1 MLRLPAIDVLRKLF
15 TISAHAQRR
24 SCKTQSTGNQKQ
36 QYTITSQQHQ
46 KLTQIPPSKCTRK
59 ERKKE
64 KKWTGYS
71 TYLILSILEHS
82 LCCVDVF
89 LLLRKGKKWK
99 KKTSFGLKTNGVLT
113 FYYMMEWPPKRHTA
127 ILLCS
132 KGLEEAIKGHSV
144 LHTRSSKRQKYK
156 RNINGNSN
164 NNNNNNKTNKT

>member
-1 MLRLPAIDVLRKLF
+1 MQNTINWKSETAIHHNF
-15 TISAHAQRR
+15 TATSNIDSD
-24 SCKTQSTGNQKQ
+24 T
-36 QYTITSQQHQ
+36 TIQVYE
-46 KLTQIPPSKCTRK
+46 KRK
-59 ERKKE
+59 E
-64 KKWTGYS
+64 
-71 TYLILSILEHS
+71 
-82 LCCVDVF
+82 
-89 LLLRKGKKWK
+89 KGKKMDRIFCLLDTVDPGTLALLCWRFPLAKKGKKNGK

-132 KGLEEAIKGHSV
+132 KGLEEAIRHSV

>member
-1 MLRLPAIDVLRKLF
+1 MQNTINWKSETAIHHNF
-15 TISAHAQRR
+15 TATSNIDSD
-24 SCKTQSTGNQKQ
+24 T
-36 QYTITSQQHQ
+36 TIQVYE
-46 KLTQIPPSKCTRK
+46 KRK
-59 ERKKE
+59 EKGK

-71 TYLILSILEHS
+71 AYLILSILEHS

-89 LLLRKGKKWK
+89 LLLRKGKKME